1 MIFPI
6 LHIILLFLIYLPTLA
21 YALRE
26 TRQTDAINAS
36 LVLFVSSIV
45 MFFICAI
52 YDVICY
58 ASLNTVDWAFVA
70 LLCVFSLWQFIDYYR
85 LYIRGKTNAL

>member
-1 MIFPI
+1 
-6 LHIILLFLIYLPTLA
+6 
-21 YALRE
+21 
-26 TRQTDAINAS
+26 
-36 LVLFVSSIV
+36 